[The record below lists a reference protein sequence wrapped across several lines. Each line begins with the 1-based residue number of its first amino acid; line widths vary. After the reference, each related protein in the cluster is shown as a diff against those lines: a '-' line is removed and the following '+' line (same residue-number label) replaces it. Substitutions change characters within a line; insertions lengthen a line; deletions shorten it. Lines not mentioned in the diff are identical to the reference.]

1 MTSVSSL
8 SNNNV
13 LIIGYYRQYNIVRK
27 VSEKGINK
35 KKNAKSTKKKK
46 NNIKG
51 IKRKWLRQINISD

>member
-46 NNIKG
+46 TISRALKG
-51 IKRKWLRQINISD
+51 SG